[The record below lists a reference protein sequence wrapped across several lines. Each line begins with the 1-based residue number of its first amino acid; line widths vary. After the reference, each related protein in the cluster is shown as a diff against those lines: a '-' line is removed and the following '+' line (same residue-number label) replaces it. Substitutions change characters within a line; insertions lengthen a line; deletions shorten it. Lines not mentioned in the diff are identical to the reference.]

1 MYFQKLVVSLLIS
14 VFISTAYASELV
26 LDMSYRRVVQL
37 ENGSNFR
44 DGGDYPTLD
53 GTTVTRGKLFRSAA
67 MYAIDSKNDLNYL
80 NKFNFK
86 TVLDLRSL
94 EERSLQPDRWVLKDD
109 VVKYIA
115 YDYSFMEMMKK
126 TQKSQKSGS
135 SFDMPT
141 MYKGMHKSLKP
152 QLKMYFDALL
162 NEKTPIILH
171 CSAGQDRTG
180 FVSAMMLSA
189 LNVEKNLIFEDY
201 QLSTDFRRPQIE
213 KGDIDYAAAAKEGN
227 LFAKIM
233 MRYTKGKKQTHA
245 NPLRTAQGRS
255 FLAYSFDAIESEYGS
270 VSEYLEKEIG
280 LGNTEITK
288 LKALYTQ

>member
-14 VFISTAYASELV
+14 IFISTAYASDLV

-67 MYAIDSKNDLNYL
+67 MYAIDSENDLNYL
-80 NKFNFK
+80 NQFNFQ

-94 EERSLQPDRWVLKDD
+94 EERDLQPDRWVLKDD
-109 VVKYIA
+109 DVEYMA

-126 TQKSQKSGS
+126 AKKSQKSGG

-141 MYKGMHKSLKP
+141 MYKEMHKLLKP

-189 LNVEKNLIFEDY
+189 LSVEKALIFEDY

-233 MRYTKGKKQTHA
+233 MQYTKGKEQTHA
-245 NPLRTAQGRS
+245 NPLRTVEGRS
-255 FLAYSFDAIESEYGS
+255 FLTYSFDAIESEYGS
-270 VSEYLEKEIG
+270 VGEYLEKEIG
-280 LGNTEITK
+280 LGKPEIAK
-288 LKALYTQ
+288 LKTLYTQ

>member
-1 MYFQKLVVSLLIS
+1 MSFQKLIMALLIS
-14 VFISTAYASELV
+14 TFISTTYASSSD
-26 LDMSYRRVVQL
+26 LDMSYRRVVHL

-67 MYAIDSKNDLNYL
+67 MYAIDSENDLHYL
-80 NKFNFK
+80 NKFDFQ

-94 EERSLQPDRWVLKDD
+94 EERNLQPDRWVLKDD
-109 VVKYIA
+109 DVEYTA

-126 TQKSQKSGS
+126 AQKLQESGG

-141 MYKGMHKSLKP
+141 MYKAMHKSLKP

-213 KGDIDYAAAAKEGN
+213 KGDIDYAAAAKDGN
-227 LFAKIM
+227 MFAKIM
-233 MRYTKGKKQTHA
+233 MQYTKGKEQTNA

-270 VSEYLEKEIG
+270 VSAYLEKEIG
-280 LGNTEITK
+280 LGKAEIAK
-288 LKALYTQ
+288 LKALYTH

>member
-14 VFISTAYASELV
+14 IFISTAYASDLV

-67 MYAIDSKNDLNYL
+67 MYAIDSENDLNYL
-80 NKFNFK
+80 NQFNFQ

-94 EERSLQPDRWVLKDD
+94 EERDLQPDRWVLKDD
-109 VVKYIA
+109 DVEYMA

-126 TQKSQKSGS
+126 AKKSQKSGG
-135 SFDMPT
+135 SFDMLT
-141 MYKGMHKSLKP
+141 MYKEMHKLLKP

-189 LNVEKNLIFEDY
+189 LSVEKALIFEDY

-227 LFAKIM
+227 QFAKIM
-233 MRYTKGKKQTHA
+233 MQYTKGKKQTHA
-245 NPLRTAQGRS
+245 NPLRTVEGRS
-255 FLAYSFDAIESEYGS
+255 FLTYSFDAIESEYGS
-270 VSEYLEKEIG
+270 VGEYLEKEIG
-280 LGNTEITK
+280 LGKPEIAK
-288 LKALYTQ
+288 LKTLYTQ